1 MNQMIKTEA
10 IVLKTIKYGDT
21 SKIVTF
27 FTRSHGKI
35 VGILKGVR
43 SQKKKYGSPVDIL
56 SYVSILFYYKEGR
69 DIQTVSNCDTL
80 VSLHRI
86 SEDITKMYTGM
97 TICELIYKLLPQHE
111 ANPFLFEITTKILRI
126 LNGATKYPLNLLY
139 YFEYHFAKIM
149 GFEMSVQN
157 CGICK
162 KPYPQDSFKKS
173 GAVFDI
179 TLGSII
185 CNECKDKCRNRTL
198 LTGETVNFIYE
209 LSVYDAEH
217 IAEIFHSEKVNNE
230 IEKFFW
236 NYLRFHNSELGN
248 MKSRSVF
255 KKILKG

>member
-1 MNQMIKTEA
+1 MNQIIKA
-10 IVLKTIKYGDT
+10 IVLRAIKYGDT

-35 VGILKGVR
+35 VGILKGAR

-86 SEDITKMYTGM
+86 SEDITKMYAGM
-97 TICELIYKLLPQHE
+97 TICELIYKLLPPHE
-111 ANPFLFEITTKILRI
+111 ASPFLFEITTKILRL

-139 YFEYHFAKIM
+139 YFEYHFSKIM

-162 KPYPQDSFKKS
+162 KPFLEDSLKRS
-173 GAVFDI
+173 EVVFDI
-179 TLGSII
+179 TLGSIL
-185 CNECKDKCRNRTL
+185 CDECREKCKNRTL
-198 LTGETVNFIYE
+198 LTGETVKFIYE
-209 LSVYDAEH
+209 LSVYDAEL
-217 IAEIFHSEKVNNE
+217 IGEIFHSEKANNE
-230 IEKFFW
+230 VEKFLW
-236 NYLRFHNSELGN
+236 NYLRFHNTELGN
-248 MKSRSVF
+248 IKSRSVF